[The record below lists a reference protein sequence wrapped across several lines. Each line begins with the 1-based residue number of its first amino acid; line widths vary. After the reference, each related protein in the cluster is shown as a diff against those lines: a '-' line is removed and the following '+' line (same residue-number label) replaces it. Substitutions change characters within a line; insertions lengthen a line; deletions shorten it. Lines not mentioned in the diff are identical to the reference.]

1 MKKAII
7 SVLIVLLVL
16 AGGAIWWFGLQN
28 KQETANPIDAIPTTA
43 AIVISYPEIT
53 KSWETFEDQAYFKVF
68 REIKEL
74 NLFFAKN
81 QMLDSLIRNDK
92 DLSEMLAKSV
102 VWSSYHAN
110 SSDSIHVFYAI
121 QPSNATD
128 KKSVK
133 SLNTALASVGVVTE
147 NVKDEITTY
156 KLVVSEPY
164 NVLFYTGY
172 RGLLLAS
179 TSNQLLDESIN
190 QLKTGKSLTSDPE
203 FAKAIEATGQNVE
216 ANFLINYQ
224 KLPTYFSGILKP
236 TLGSFEGLVSSIG
249 SWTEL
254 DLHLKPEGL
263 TFNGFTY
270 TSDTLNQYLKLFLDQ
285 EPQAITFPEYLPSS
299 TASFLFFGIDDVFS
313 FTTDYK
319 KLLQN
324 SGRLVQLVTKLDSLN
339 TNFEIDLEQNL
350 LAWMGN
356 SFGIC
361 VTESQGTSFGENTF
375 MVFEARSADLA
386 TKLLNDLSDELSAKN
401 QLEVVEIENNG
412 IHVRQLPLGG
422 ILTDLFG
429 DGFDAYE
436 NPFYM
441 IIGNRVVFGTNQESM
456 ISYLRFIQGDRT
468 LAKELSFSRFIENLG
483 STYNIFSYHQL
494 ARSKSILESYLRKE
508 ASKSLV
514 NNPQFA
520 ANFEALGTQVST
532 TGKSFYS
539 NVFLN
544 YNPNWSKAKEN
555 SWTALLDGEPIGAPT
570 AVENH
575 LTGVS
580 EFLIQDVN
588 KMLYLFNKM
597 GQPLFKVPLVESI
610 ENKPIQVDAFG
621 NGKLQYIFN
630 TKNYVYLIDRNGDNV
645 EGFPFKLPAEAE
657 TDLSVFDYDN
667 TQDYRLLITCKNKRI
682 YNYDIHGKKISG
694 WNHTRASD
702 PTIQQFKHIAIGGK
716 DYIVTGESNG
726 KIHLLDRQ
734 GKNRVKVEQRVL
746 PSKNNQLQTFKSS
759 ENAFTGI
766 YLTDKEGKIY
776 RVSLDGEVKDMDL
789 GKFSPEHRFF
799 VSDLDKDGGPEFI
812 FSDLNVLQIFN
823 YKKEKVAEHRLEPS
837 ASEPFLIDLGEAG
850 VGIGYCFKD
859 TEQLVL
865 FDGNGQMVAGFPM
878 SGNSNFEIIKEGDS
892 HLVISAGSGSELLIQ
907 TIP

>member
-1 MKKAII
+1 MKKAVI
-7 SVLIVLLVL
+7 SVFIILLAL
-16 AGGAIWWFGLQN
+16 AGGAYWWFTTQN
-28 KQETANPIDAIPTTA
+28 KQEAANPIDAIPTSA

-53 KSWETFEDQAYFKVF
+53 KAWETFESQAYFKVF

-81 QMLDSLIRNDK
+81 QMLDSLIRNDQ

-102 VWSSYHAN
+102 VWSSYHSN
-110 SSDSIHVFYAI
+110 GSDSIHVFYAI
-121 QPSNATD
+121 KPNNATD

-133 SLNTALASVGVVTE
+133 SLNTAMASVGVVTE
-147 NVKDEITTY
+147 SVKDEMTTY
-156 KLVVSEPY
+156 KLVVAEPY
-164 NVLFYTGY
+164 NVLYYTGY

-179 TSNQLLDESIN
+179 SSNQLLNESIN
-190 QLKTGKSLTSDPE
+190 QLKSGKSLNSDPE

-216 ANFLINYQ
+216 ANYLVNYK

-236 TLGSFEGLVSSIG
+236 TIGSFNGLVSSIG

-285 EPQAITFPEYLPSS
+285 EPQTITFPEYLPSS
-299 TASFLFFGIDDVFS
+299 TASFLFFGIDDAFS

-324 SGRLVQLVTKLDSLN
+324 SGRLVQLATKLDSLN
-339 TNFEIDLEQNL
+339 THFEIDLEQNL

-361 VTESQGTSFGENTF
+361 VTESQETSFGENTF

-386 TKLLNDLSDELSAKN
+386 AKLLNELSDGLSAKN
-401 QLEVVEIENNG
+401 KLDVVEIENNG
-412 IHVRQLPLGG
+412 VLIRQLPLGG

-456 ISYLRFIQGDRT
+456 ASYLRFIQGDRT
-468 LAKELSFSRFIENLG
+468 LGKELSFSRFIENLG
-483 STYNIFSYHQL
+483 STYNVFSYNQL
-494 ARSKSILESYLRKE
+494 ARSKSIFESYLDKD
-508 ASKSLV
+508 ASASLV
-514 NNPQFA
+514 NNPQIA

-544 YNPNWSKAKEN
+544 YNPNWSKAKES
-555 SWTALLDGEPIGAPT
+555 SWTATLDGAPIGAPT
-570 AVENH
+570 VVKNH
-575 LTGVS
+575 LTGES

-610 ENKPIQVDAFG
+610 QNKPIQVDAFG

-630 TKNYVYLIDRNGDNV
+630 TKNYVYLIDRNGDNI

-657 TDLSVFDYDN
+657 TDLSVFDYDKSKN
-667 TQDYRLLITCKNKRI
+667 YRLLISCKNKHI
-682 YNYDIHGKKISG
+682 YNYDINGKEVSG
-694 WNHTRASD
+694 WKHTLSSN
-702 PTIQQFKHIAIGGK
+702 PTTQQFKHFVVGGK

-734 GKNRVKVEQRVL
+734 GKNRVTVEQRVVA
-746 PSKNNQLQTFKSS
+746 SKNNQLQTLKSS
-759 ENAFTGI
+759 ESAFSGV

-837 ASEPFLIDLGEAG
+837 ASEPFLIDLGKGG
-850 VGIGYCFKD
+850 VGIGYYYKD
-859 TEQLVL
+859 SEQLVL
-865 FDGNGQMVAGFPM
+865 FDSSGQMVDGFPM
-878 SGNSNFEIIKEGDS
+878 SGNSEYVLVKEGDTR
-892 HLVISAGSGSELLIQ
+892 LVVSAGSGTELVIQ
-907 TIP
+907 AIP